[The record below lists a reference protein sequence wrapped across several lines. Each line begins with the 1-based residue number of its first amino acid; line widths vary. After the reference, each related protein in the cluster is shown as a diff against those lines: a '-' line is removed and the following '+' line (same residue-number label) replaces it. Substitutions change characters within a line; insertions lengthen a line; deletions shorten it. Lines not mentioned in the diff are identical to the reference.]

1 MSAQPDNAA
10 PVSKEA
16 TETPKESAPALPA
29 EAKPFGESFEKT
41 VAEGVAKLKEEP
53 EHITHEDAARVQ
65 SAEHKVLGF
74 RPPPGS
80 AAAQVQSM
88 SDNTDNL
95 RKVTEAAQKKFE
107 DDPASVTPEDIKR
120 VLSAERKVYGGTLPK
135 GSIPAA
141 TLPTVDTKDQE
152 SSATEK
158 PALVVRGRRQSIV
171 AAEQSPA
178 AREHVYQAVAEEMKD
193 KLEKHPEDITKE
205 DASLMRRVD
214 TRAHGATEKGS
225 ITAQVQR
232 EAAKHE
238 DAKHEDAKH
247 EDVAKPVEIKEDK
260 VCEETA
266 VAGDAEPCA
275 PAETAV
281 KAEKAAETDRSAD
294 GA

>member
-1 MSAQPDNAA
+1 MVFERVPL
-10 PVSKEA
+10 
-16 TETPKESAPALPA
+16 TPK
-29 EAKPFGESFEKT
+29 
-41 VAEGVAKLKEEP
+41 
-53 EHITHEDAARVQ
+53 Q
-65 SAEHKVLGF
+65 
-74 RPPPGS
+74 
-80 AAAQVQSM
+80 
-88 SDNTDNL
+88 NL
-95 RKVTEAAQKKFE
+95 RKVTEAAQKKFD

-205 DASLMRRVD
+205 DASLVSCCPVQMPMTRALILVQMRRVD

-232 EAAKHE
+232 EA
-238 DAKHEDAKH
+238 AKHEDAKH

>member
-1 MSAQPDNAA
+1 MVFERVLLTPKQILR
-10 PVSKEA
+10 KA
-16 TETPKESAPALPA
+16 TE
-29 EAKPFGESFEKT
+29 
-41 VAEGVAKLKEEP
+41 VAK
-53 EHITHEDAARVQ
+53 
-65 SAEHKVLGF
+65 
-74 RPPPGS
+74 
-80 AAAQVQSM
+80 
-88 SDNTDNL
+88 
-95 RKVTEAAQKKFE
+95 KKFDE
-107 DDPASVTPEDIKR
+107 DPASVTAEDIKK
-120 VLSAERKVYGGTLPK
+120 VLSAEREVFGDTLPK

-158 PALVVRGRRQSIV
+158 PALAVRGRRQSIV

-178 AREHVYQAVAEEMKD
+178 ARENVYQAVAEEMKD

-205 DASLMRRVD
+205 DASLVSCCPIQMPMTRALILVQMRRVD

-238 DAKHEDAKH
+238 DG
-247 EDVAKPVEIKEDK
+247 AKPVEIKEDK